1 MNNKV
6 LIVLVSIFFMLVFF
20 YVTEKIS
27 NYIKVRKNSEKYI
40 NKLKKRFDKLM
51 SNKDKEKDYNKKMKN
66 LLMEVK
72 GIVEETRYNN
82 IPLAFFYWTNYLLK
96 NMILDEYI
104 VDFIPEFGEYDEI
117 IKTIVGNMEEGEEK
131 SYDRLDKV
139 RPDLFYFAI
148 HEWIENETNGSVK
161 LFDYDSIEKYYNGI
175 TDDKERDCIR
185 NLFNSIINMNLKSY

>member
-139 RPDLFYFAI
+139 RPDSFLFCY
-148 HEWIENETNGSVK
+148 S
-161 LFDYDSIEKYYNGI
+161 
-175 TDDKERDCIR
+175 
-185 NLFNSIINMNLKSY
+185 

>member
-66 LLMEVK
+66 LL
-72 GIVEETRYNN
+72 ISRCRSSCYS
-82 IPLAFFYWTNYLLK
+82 WW
-96 NMILDEYI
+96 
-104 VDFIPEFGEYDEI
+104 
-117 IKTIVGNMEEGEEK
+117 K
-131 SYDRLDKV
+131 SYSDWLYSWFRLV
-139 RPDLFYFAI
+139 RI
-148 HEWIENETNGSVK
+148 S
-161 LFDYDSIEKYYNGI
+161 
-175 TDDKERDCIR
+175 
-185 NLFNSIINMNLKSY
+185 